1 MFFSRRHVFLTGG
14 GKTVLVKNLA
24 DPDGA
29 NPFTLPTGFTA
40 AAGRVLTL
48 FLDFTFDGG
57 SSSNLICAGLNPQIW
72 TNNDG
77 LRIYLCIN
85 GDTGTTRFHFF
96 EATNNVALGDP
107 AGRNKMVCRVN
118 YLSGSSAV
126 LDVWRNG
133 AQVISGYTAGSV
145 SLGAVSISNAEG
157 SSRFRG
163 TYHEI
168 SILPG
173 TLRDE
178 QLRALTA

>member
-1 MFFSRRHVFLTGG
+1 MRRRGLMGEGLH
-14 GKTVLVKNLA
+14 KTVLLRNFDA
-24 DPDGA
+24 ASGQT
-29 NPFTLPTGFTA
+29 FTESTGFTA
-40 AAGRVLTL
+40 KAGQVLTL

-77 LRIYLCIN
+77 LRIYLCID

-107 AGRNKMVCRVN
+107 AGS
-118 YLSGSSAV
+118 LF
-126 LDVWRNG
+126 
-133 AQVISGYTAGSV
+133 
-145 SLGAVSISNAEG
+145 LGAVSISNAEG

-173 TLRDE
+173 ALRDE
-178 QLRALTA
+178 QLRALTIV

>member
-1 MFFSRRHVFLTGG
+1 MRRRGLMGEGLH
-14 GKTVLVKNLA
+14 KTVLLRNFDA
-24 DPDGA
+24 ASGQT
-29 NPFTLPTGFTA
+29 FTESTGFTA
-40 AAGRVLTL
+40 KAGQVLTL

-77 LRIYLCIN
+77 LRIYLCID

-96 EATNNVALGDP
+96 NGTNNVALGDP

-118 YLSGSSAV
+118 YLSASSAV

-133 AQVISGYTAGSV
+133 VQVISGYTAGSV

-168 SILPG
+168 SLLPG
-173 TLRDE
+173 ALRDE
-178 QLRALTA
+178 QLRALTIV

>member
-1 MFFSRRHVFLTGG
+1 MRRRGLMGDGLH
-14 GKTVLVKNLA
+14 KIVLLRNFDA
-24 DPDGA
+24 ASGQT
-29 NPFTLPTGFTA
+29 FTESTGFTA

-77 LRIYLCIN
+77 LRIYLCID

-133 AQVISGYTAGSV
+133 AQVISGYTAGSLF
-145 SLGAVSISNAEG
+145 LGAVSISNAEG

-173 TLRDE
+173 ALRDE
-178 QLRALTA
+178 QLRALTIV

>member
-1 MFFSRRHVFLTGG
+1 MRRRVLLGG
-14 GKTVLVKNLA
+14 GMDKTVLLRNFNA
-24 DPDGA
+24 ASGQT
-29 NPFTLPTGFTA
+29 FTKSTGFIA
-40 AAGRVLTL
+40 QADSVLTL

-57 SSSNLICAGLNPQIW
+57 SGSNLICAGLNPQTW
-72 TNNDG
+72 VQNDG
-77 LRIYLCIN
+77 LKVYLCID

-96 EATNNVALGDP
+96 NGTNNVALGDP

-118 YLSGSSAV
+118 YLSASSAV

-133 AQVISGYTAGSV
+133 VQVISGYTAGSV
-145 SLGAVSISNAEG
+145 SLGAVRISNAEG

-173 TLRDE
+173 ALRDE
-178 QLRALTA
+178 QLRALTE